1 MWGERPTITSEAAR
15 PPTNPSVAPNG
26 APRIILRP
34 LSQGGGR
41 DGLTLGYYLA
51 SPTGTLATVGFSLAT
66 CLQGVVIVALF
77 DLGGGLPPTC
87 LSCANAHS
95 E

>member
-1 MWGERPTITSEAAR
+1 MSLSRASHATD
-15 PPTNPSVAPNG
+15 
-26 APRIILRP
+26 RIWDTAT
-34 LSQGGGR
+34 QGGGR
-41 DGLTLGYYLA
+41 SGLTLGYYFA
-51 SPTGTLATVGFSLAT
+51 SPTGTLATVVFSLAT
-66 CLQGVVIVALF
+66 CLQGVVTVALF